1 MPSASEVILEMP
13 DHFDPVKAGDMNVA
27 VQFALSG
34 DGGGNWYVRIADGKC
49 EVRAGILD
57 EPQATI
63 KMAADDYVKMTA
75 GELNAMVAFISG
87 RIKVVGNLSTVM
99 RMQSL
104 FGV

>member
-1 MPSASEVILEMP
+1 VPTASEVILEMP
-13 DHFDPVKAGDMNVA
+13 AHFDPAKAGDMNIS

-34 DGGGNWYVRIADGKC
+34 EGGGNWHVRIADGKC
-49 EVRAGILD
+49 EVQPGSLEKPD
-57 EPQATI
+57 ATI

-75 GELNAMVAFISG
+75 GELNAMVAFLSG